1 MSNSICHVP
10 WSISGQCARSLG
22 EKTGPNPTDQRKA
35 GFWHQLITDAFGEPL
50 AATLTG
56 ANAHYLT
63 QQPPLVVAIAQVGG
77 RAVCPAPIRCESSL
91 TAPLTRALQQASA
104 ERCVKSW
111 RWLAWRR
118 LSHLTGLG
126 ALRWVVERTIAWLHQ
141 FLRLRLR
148 YKKRADIDAM
158 VLAMSC
164 CLICF

>member
-1 MSNSICHVP
+1 
-10 WSISGQCARSLG
+10 
-22 EKTGPNPTDQRKA
+22 
-35 GFWHQLITDAFGEPL
+35 LITDAFGEPL

-77 RAVCPAPIRCESSL
+77 RAVRPAPIRCEGSL
-91 TAPLTRALQQASA
+91 TAPLTRPLQQASA

-111 RWLAWRR
+111 LARRR
-118 LSHLTGLG
+118 LSHLIGLV

-141 FLRLRLR
+141 LLRLRLR
-148 YKKRADIDAM
+148 YEKRADIDE
-158 VLAMSC
+158 VVPAMSC